1 MSCPYL
7 LCGQATKIA
16 TSGLVVGLFASVILS
31 VLELFLSPKYR
42 CTVLVPVAFFF
53 VSLWRGQDGSVGR
66 APDL

>member
-42 CTVLVPVAFFF
+42 CTVLVPVAFFLCEF
-53 VSLWRGQDGSVGR
+53 VEGSGW
-66 APDL
+66 LSW